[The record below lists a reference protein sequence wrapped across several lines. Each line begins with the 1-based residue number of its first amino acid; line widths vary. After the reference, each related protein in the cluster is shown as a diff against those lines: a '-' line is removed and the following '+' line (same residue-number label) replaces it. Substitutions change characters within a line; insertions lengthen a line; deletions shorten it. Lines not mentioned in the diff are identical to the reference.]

1 MIGDMD
7 KMGDY
12 LNQYNISNFGV
23 ATDAYISKQTFSSD
37 CVDLSGF
44 EK

>member
-1 MIGDMD
+1 MD

-12 LNQYNISNFGV
+12 PSQDSISKSGV
-23 ATDAYISKQTFSSD
+23 SIDAYISQQTVSAD